1 MFGLPKMYRLLTGRD
16 AHKYSGIYVDW
27 HLEGDVRDLFPRCRH
42 NIPLEGLRKAMKTLL
57 Y

>member
-1 MFGLPKMYRLLTGRD
+1 MYRLLTGRD